1 MLVQNGDRAAAIGL
15 RGGRSEAVRRGVES
29 FAALSS
35 GLEQSGRNEKGQ
47 TRISPT
53 IF

>member
-1 MLVQNGDRAAAIGL
+1 MLVKMGIAQLQSAS
-15 RGGRSEAVRRGVES
+15 GGVGTGAVRRGVES